1 MLHFEFLSMT
11 VKQCSSVH
19 CRDEDR
25 LNELIAERVRLDI
38 NIVNLY
44 VMTIEAG
51 DMHRVASP
59 DIAAVKKCYD
69 QMLLLNP
76 GKVICVRVVLMAE

>member
-1 MLHFEFLSMT
+1 MIHFEFFSMA
-11 VKQCSSVH
+11 VKQCSSVR

-59 DIAAVKKCYD
+59 DITAVKKCYN

-76 GKVICVRVVLMAE
+76 GKVICVTVVLMAE